1 MKELPDDELDKLFKK
16 SAEELDSIF
25 DPQDWNAL
33 SKSLDSADGKTPVM
47 WWRKW
52 WPAGLLALLMIG
64 GIGTYLLTNNARES
78 ENNSAAKNVGQTSL
92 SPAPSI
98 KKDEAD
104 NSKTVE
110 KQVGAD
116 LDEQNTDV
124 VRIKKAGRGDE
135 TNTVAKSDGLV
146 ISPRENDLP
155 RTTANK
161 EIGATKNRKI
171 LPRRW
176 SKTGGV
182 YLEPNRSIGR
192 GGDGAFNLADHVD
205 KSSGI
210 QDDAGKVREKGVLE
224 QRGNAGSEVFDSGK
238 RIAENAGT
246 DNVFKPGVAEN
257 NPVSFHDAAEE
268 NRLLI
273 AADLLEARAMVWNKT
288 SALPKVKPAEA
299 PVFEPVKTAEE
310 KEPSPKFAVRF
321 SYSPEL
327 STIGLKNFSK
337 PGTAVS
343 LLIEYAL
350 FRKLYIQTG
359 VTRSSKVY
367 NAKAG
372 EYEWPASWNDQKVL
386 PTSVDGVCKII
397 EIPLNLRYDIVQ
409 RERSRWFVGAGAS
422 SYYMQNEK
430 YDYNYSKYA
439 HYPKWPNYET
449 STGWYWLSHL
459 NASVGYEYRLSKKLS
474 LIAEPYVRIPVKK
487 VGFGK
492 VDLFT
497 FGTWFSVR
505 YTPVFK

>member
-16 SAEELDSIF
+16 SAEELDSTF

-33 SKSLDSADGKTPVM
+33 RNRLDSADGKTPAM

-64 GIGTYLLTNNARES
+64 GIGTYLLINNQEES
-78 ENNSAAKNVGQTSL
+78 DKNFAAKNAGQTSIG
-92 SPAPSI
+92 PAPAI
-98 KKDEAD
+98 KNDEA
-104 NSKTVE
+104 NTEIVE
-110 KQVGAD
+110 
-116 LDEQNTDV
+116 
-124 VRIKKAGRGDE
+124 KKAGANLDGQNKD
-135 TNTVAKSDGLV
+135 VAQNEKTGQS
-146 ISPRENDLP
+146 E
-155 RTTANK
+155 
-161 EIGATKNRKI
+161 EIGAVVKRDGDGISVSKDDLPGSAADKEITKTKNTKI

-192 GGDGAFNLADHVD
+192 GGDGAFNSEREVRKYPAIEGG
-205 KSSGI
+205 SGNVAEKETLV
-210 QDDAGKVREKGVLE
+210 QTKRGEREVFNSGKGVV
-224 QRGNAGSEVFDSGK
+224 QNAD
-238 RIAENAGT
+238 T
-246 DNVFKPGVAEN
+246 DNISESHAAESI
-257 NPVSFHDAAEE
+257 PVNASDAAEE

-273 AADLLEARAMVWNKT
+273 SAGLLESRAMVWNK
-288 SALPKVKPAEA
+288 AKVLPKVKSAEM
-299 PVFEPVKTAEE
+299 PVSQPIKTADQ

-321 SYSPEL
+321 SYSPDL
-327 STIGLKNFSK
+327 STVGLKNLSK

-359 VTRSSKVY
+359 VARSSKIY

-372 EYEWPASWNDQKVL
+372 EYEWPASWSDQKVL
-386 PTSVDGVCKII
+386 PSSVDGVCKII
-397 EIPLNLRYDIVQ
+397 EIPLNVRYDITQ
-409 RERSRWFVGAGAS
+409 TERSRWFTSAGAS

-430 YDYNYSKYA
+430 YDYNYDKYV
-439 HYPKWPNYET
+439 HDKWSNYET

-497 FGTWFSVR
+497 FGTWFSIR
-505 YTPVFK
+505 YTPSFK

>member
-52 WPAGLLALLMIG
+52 WPAGLLALLMTG
-64 GIGTYLLTNNARES
+64 GIGTYLLTNHAKES
-78 ENNSAAKNVGQTSL
+78 ENNFAVKNAGQTSVSL
-92 SPAPSI
+92 APAI
-98 KKDEAD
+98 KKDEGE
-104 NSKTVE
+104 NNKTVE

-116 LDEQNTDV
+116 LDGQNKDV
-124 VRIKKAGRGDE
+124 TPIKKAGQDDE
-135 TNTVAKSDGLV
+135 TSTVAKSDGV
-146 ISPRENDLP
+146 GISTTENGLP
-155 RTTANK
+155 ETVVNK
-161 EIGATKNRKI
+161 EIAETKNRKI

-192 GGDGAFNLADHVD
+192 GGDGAFNVADNVD
-205 KSSGI
+205 KFSGI
-210 QDDAGKVREKGVLE
+210 QDDAGKLREKEVLG
-224 QRGNAGSEVFDSGK
+224 QPGSAGSEVFNSGK
-238 RIAENAGT
+238 RMVENGGT
-246 DNVFKPGVAEN
+246 DNVFKPGVTDDI
-257 NPVSFHDAAEE
+257 PVGSHEVAEE

-288 SALPKVKPAEA
+288 STLPKVKPAGTPVLEA
-299 PVFEPVKTAEE
+299 AKTAEE

-327 STIGLKNFSK
+327 STVGVKNFSR

-397 EIPLNLRYDIVQ
+397 EIPLNLRYDIAET
-409 RERSRWFVGAGAS
+409 ERSRWFAGAGAS

-439 HYPKWPNYET
+439 YYPKWPNYET

>member
-52 WPAGLLALLMIG
+52 WPAGLLALLMTG
-64 GIGTYLLTNNARES
+64 GIGIYWLTNNAKES
-78 ENNSAAKNVGQTSL
+78 ENNFAIKNAGQTSIG
-92 SPAPSI
+92 PAPSI
-98 KKDEAD
+98 KKDEAN

-116 LDEQNTDV
+116 LKELGENISETGNTGE
-124 VRIKKAGRGDE
+124 IKEVGI
-135 TNTVAKSDGLV
+135 VAKGDGGV
-146 ISPRENDLP
+146 VSVSKNGLP
-155 RTTANK
+155 GATVNK
-161 EIGATKNRKI
+161 EIAETKNRKI

-192 GGDGAFNLADHVD
+192 GGDGAFNVADNVD

-210 QDDAGKVREKGVLE
+210 QDDAGKVREKEVLE
-224 QRGNAGSEVFDSGK
+224 RSGSAGSEVFDSGK
-238 RIAENAGT
+238 RIAEN
-246 DNVFKPGVAEN
+246 
-257 NPVSFHDAAEE
+257 NPVSSHDAAEE

-430 YDYNYSKYA
+430 YDYNYSKYV

>member
-16 SAEELDSIF
+16 SAEELDSTF

-33 SKSLDSADGKTPVM
+33 RSRLDSADGKTPAM

-64 GIGTYLLTNNARES
+64 GIGTYLLTNNPKES
-78 ENNSAAKNVGQTSL
+78 DKTFAAKNAGQTSIG
-92 SPAPSI
+92 PAPAI
-98 KKDEAD
+98 KNGEA
-104 NSKTVE
+104 NNKIVEEKTAVKLDGQGNNVAQSE
-110 KQVGAD
+110 KTGQH
-116 LDEQNTDV
+116 E
-124 VRIKKAGRGDE
+124 
-135 TNTVAKSDGLV
+135 
-146 ISPRENDLP
+146 
-155 RTTANK
+155 
-161 EIGATKNRKI
+161 EIGAVAKPEEDGISASKIDLSGSAADNEITKTKNKKI

-192 GGDGAFNLADHVD
+192 GGDGAFNTEQKARKYPATEGGLGNVAEKETLVQT
-205 KSSGI
+205 KRGEREVFNSG
-210 QDDAGKVREKGVLE
+210 KGVV
-224 QRGNAGSEVFDSGK
+224 QTVDTDPISESQA
-238 RIAENAGT
+238 AENI
-246 DNVFKPGVAEN
+246 
-257 NPVSFHDAAEE
+257 PVNASDVAEE

-273 AADLLEARAMVWNKT
+273 SADWLESRAMVWDKAK
-288 SALPKVKPAEA
+288 ALPKVKPAET
-299 PVFEPVKTAEE
+299 PVSQPVKAADE
-310 KEPSPKFAVRF
+310 KEPSPKFAIRF
-321 SYSPEL
+321 SYSPDL
-327 STIGLKNFSK
+327 STVGLKNLSK

-359 VTRSSKVY
+359 VTRSSKIY

-386 PTSVDGVCKII
+386 PASVDGVCKVI
-397 EIPLNLRYDIVQ
+397 EIPLNVRYDITQ
-409 RERSRWFVGAGAS
+409 TERSRWFTSAGAS

-430 YDYNYSKYA
+430 YDYNYDKYV
-439 HYPKWPNYET
+439 HGQKWLNNET

-497 FGTWFSVR
+497 FGTWFSIR